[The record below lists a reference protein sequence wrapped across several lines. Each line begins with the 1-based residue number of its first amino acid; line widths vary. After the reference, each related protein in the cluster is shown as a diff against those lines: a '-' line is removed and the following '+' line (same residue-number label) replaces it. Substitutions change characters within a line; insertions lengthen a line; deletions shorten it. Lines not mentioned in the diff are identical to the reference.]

1 MGDCGGTWRYKEGYG
16 VNNYITN
23 EELENAKQDIIQ
35 LLAKKEFTSG
45 RAIFVLNETIK
56 HIKNHSILSI

>member
-1 MGDCGGTWRYKEGYG
+1 MEYKTLDEVVAQY
-16 VNNYITN
+16 VADVIKETDK
-23 EELENAKQDIIQ
+23 LENAKQDIIQ

>member
-1 MGDCGGTWRYKEGYG
+1 MEYKTLDEIVDQY
-16 VNNYITN
+16 VADVIKETDK
-23 EELENAKQDIIQ
+23 LENAKQDIIQ

-45 RAIFVLNETIK
+45 KAIFVLNETIE

>member
-1 MGDCGGTWRYKEGYG
+1 MEYKTLDEVVAQY
-16 VNNYITN
+16 VADVIKETDK
-23 EELENAKQDIIQ
+23 LENAKQDIIQ

-45 RAIFVLNETIK
+45 KAIFVLNETIK

>member
-1 MGDCGGTWRYKEGYG
+1 M
-16 VNNYITN
+16 NNYITN
-23 EELENAKQDIIQ
+23 EELENAKQDLIL

-45 RAIFVLNETIK
+45 KAIFVLNETIE

>member
-1 MGDCGGTWRYKEGYG
+1 M
-16 VNNYITN
+16 NNYITN

-35 LLAKKEFTSG
+35 LLAKKVFTSG
-45 RAIFVLNETIK
+45 KAIFVLNETIE

>member
-1 MGDCGGTWRYKEGYG
+1 MGDHFSTWINKEGYG

-45 RAIFVLNETIK
+45 KAIFVLNETIE

>member
-1 MGDCGGTWRYKEGYG
+1 MEYKTLDEIVDQY
-16 VNNYITN
+16 VADVIKETDKI
-23 EELENAKQDIIQ
+23 ENAKQDIIQ

>member
-1 MGDCGGTWRYKEGYG
+1 M
-16 VNNYITN
+16 NNYITN

-45 RAIFVLNETIK
+45 KAIFVLNKTIE
-56 HIKNHSILSI
+56 HIENHSTLSI